1 MPSKPLILIIV
12 VLLSFTLLFGYL
24 SYNFYGK
31 KVEAESSLRDMK
43 GQMSALQD
51 SYDKQAKAC
60 HIADSIT
67 TELQEESKV
76 KEKDKQELLDKIDKI
91 PSKPKAPIQEATK
104 NEDID
109 IDAVL
114 PLELR
119 RMLQHSYDNLQRQGA
134 SDAG

>member
-51 SYDKQAKAC
+51 SYDKQEKAC
-60 HIADSIT
+60 RIADSIT

-76 KEKDKQELLDKIDKI
+76 KEKDKQELLGKIDKI
-91 PSKPKAPIQEATK
+91 PAKPKAPIQETTK
-104 NEDID
+104 NEEVD